1 MRASLRLLALLLT
14 LAPSTLANGRFPRAQ
29 RVLEDPDDPNR
40 LVVGATYGML
50 VTDDG
55 GASWHVVCEASFA
68 GVPLGSFDC
77 VFDRVEGGA
86 LLASFGDAMARA
98 EEPYCDFSRVLG
110 GDMQNRVVD
119 FSVLP
124 SAPSDVLAIVTR
136 RVDGSGAS
144 VLARSTDG
152 GKTFEEVGAELPLV
166 DNFAVTVDR
175 APSLP
180 SRVYVSGVDATDQSL
195 LLVSEDGGGS
205 FEARAI
211 PDVPADARPYIAA
224 VHPDQPDTVFVRT
237 DGYADDGF
245 GVRNAD
251 DALFATRDAGRSWQ
265 MLLRAGAKLYGFA
278 LSPSADRVLLG
289 FGDPRDV
296 TIDPE
301 ALGVYSASVGADAI
315 GDFSQLTTEAVS
327 CLKWTARGLYVC
339 ATDFEVGFHLGFRE
353 DADLTGGLASF
364 TRLLELPKVLG
375 PLECPPETSGASCA
389 EDWSTT
395 CSAFRA
401 SCAGA
406 AGAGGAANGGAAG
419 SGGTATGGAGAGPA
433 PQASGCGCR
442 IGEPLGSRAGAAA
455 FVAALLVAWRRRSA
469 RRAPPSSRETERERQ
484 RAEARE

>member
-14 LAPSTLANGRFPRAQ
+14 LAPDAVANGRFPRAQ
-29 RVLEDPDDPNR
+29 RVLEDPDDPSR

-50 VTDDG
+50 VTEDG
-55 GASWHVVCEASFA
+55 GASWHVVCESSFA

-77 VFDRVEGGA
+77 MFDRVEGGA

-98 EEPYCDFSRVLG
+98 EAPYCDFSRVLG

-144 VLARSTDG
+144 ALARSTDG
-152 GKTFEEVGAELPLV
+152 GKSFDELGAELPLV
-166 DNFAVTVDR
+166 ENFAVTVDR

-180 SRVYVSGVDATDQSL
+180 SRVYVSGVDAANQSL
-195 LLVSEDGGGS
+195 LLVSDDGGGT
-205 FEARAI
+205 FEARPI
-211 PDVPADARPYIAA
+211 PDVPGDALPYIAA

-237 DGYADDGF
+237 DGYGDDGF

-265 MLLRAGAKLYGFA
+265 RLLRTGAKLYGFT
-278 LSPSADRVLLG
+278 LSPSGDRVLAG

-301 ALGVYSASVGADAI
+301 ALGVYSASVEPDAI
-315 GDFSQLTTEAVS
+315 GDFSHLTTEAVS

-375 PLECPPETSGASCA
+375 PLECPPATSGARCA

-395 CSAFRA
+395 CTAFGA

-406 AGAGGAANGGAAG
+406 AGTGGAAG
-419 SGGTATGGAGAGPA
+419 GGAAGTGGAATGGSGAGRA
-433 PQASGCGCR
+433 PRASGCGCR
-442 IGEPLGSRAGAAA
+442 LGDPAGSHAGASAL
-455 FVAALLVAWRRRSA
+455 VAALLATWRRRSA
-469 RRAPPSSRETERERQ
+469 RRAPPSSRKAERQ
-484 RAEARE
+484 RPRAEARK